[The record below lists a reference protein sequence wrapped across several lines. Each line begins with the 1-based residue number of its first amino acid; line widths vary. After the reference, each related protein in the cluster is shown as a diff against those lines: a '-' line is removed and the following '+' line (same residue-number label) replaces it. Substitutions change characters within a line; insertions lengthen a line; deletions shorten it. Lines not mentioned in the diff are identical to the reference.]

1 MAPLHSPLS
10 ASLLFAS
17 YLIASAAWAESPS
30 SDKPLN
36 QKPITVT
43 IDRDYQQHLG
53 ALFDYFHRN
62 PELSGMEVNTAAR
75 ISKELR
81 AAGYTVTE
89 HVGGTG
95 VVGLLKN
102 GDGPTVLLRA
112 DMDGLPVE
120 EKSGLVNASK
130 VRMKDPAGNL
140 VHVMHACG
148 HDVHITSLVGT
159 ARYMAAHKDQ
169 WRGTLMLVGQPAE
182 ETVGGAQG
190 MINDRLFARFG
201 KPDFA
206 LALHVASDIETGK
219 VWIEEGATHSGV
231 DSVDIIVHGVGA
243 HGASPHRGKDPVV
256 IGAQIVLALQTIVSR
271 EVAPREPAVITV
283 GSFHSGTK
291 HNIISDEARLQ
302 LTVRSENPQ
311 TRELMLD
318 AIKRVAVN
326 TARAAGV
333 AESMLPEVIV
343 SAETTP
349 PVVNDIPLAKRLKA
363 AVQQHMPVNTV
374 FDYKRLA
381 MGSEDFGFFTMN
393 PYIPSVYFKVGGTP
407 AADFAKE
414 QQGGPAVPSH
424 HSPLFKISAEP
435 SVRTGVEA
443 SVVMLL
449 DLMPVK

>member
-1 MAPLHSPLS
+1 MPLHPRLLS
-10 ASLLFAS
+10 TTVLFAS
-17 YLIASAAWAESPS
+17 LFLPAMSANAQSTTES
-30 SDKPLN
+30 LN
-36 QKPITVT
+36 RSVAQ
-43 IDRDYQQHLG
+43 DYQQHLG
-53 ALFDYFHRN
+53 ALFDHFHRN

-75 ISKELR
+75 IGKELR

-89 HVGGTG
+89 KVGGTG
-95 VVGLLKN
+95 VVALLKN
-102 GDGPTVLLRA
+102 GDGPMVLLRA

-120 EKSGLVNASK
+120 EKSGLANASK
-130 VRMKDPAGNL
+130 VQMKDPAGNL
-140 VHVMHACG
+140 VPVMHACG
-148 HDVHITSLVGT
+148 HDVHITSMVGT
-159 ARYMAAHKDQ
+159 ARYMATHKEQ

-190 MINDRLFARFG
+190 MVNDRLFERFG
-201 KPDFA
+201 KPDYA
-206 LALHVASDIETGK
+206 IALHVASDIETGK

-231 DSVDIIVHGVGA
+231 DAVDIIVHGVGA
-243 HGASPHRGKDPVV
+243 HGASPHRGRDPVV
-256 IGAQIVLALQTIVSR
+256 IGAQIVMALQTIVSR

-291 HNIISDEARLQ
+291 HNIIPDQAHLQ

-311 TRELMLD
+311 TRALLLD
-318 AIKRVAVN
+318 AIKRVAIN

-343 SAETTP
+343 ANEATP

-363 AVQQHMPVNTV
+363 AVQQRMPANTV
-374 FDYKRLA
+374 FDYKRLS
-381 MGSEDFGFFTMN
+381 MGSEDFGFFTMD

-435 SVRTGVEA
+435 AVRTGVEA